1 MDFSPPTPAS
11 NVTPVRSRLDDDDT
25 RKRKSVCT
33 PTRPTTPQ
41 NDRATPSN
49 RPPSGPRSFVLP
61 QNPYRRSSQPQSD
74 VFIADTSRASTPQ
87 VQRSHAISVTPVS
100 SAKKTRATAAHSST
114 KSQSNITGKTFML
127 STSELYKPFREC
139 VANLD
144 TDVDADTGSGTG
156 ADADVVADVDANV
169 DADEDTDPD
178 AGADADA
185 DDDDD
190 ADIVAQL
197 LANTGVNSPVLPV
210 PAFDYNDFDTKAYSL
225 MRNHF
230 IHTRISTKQK
240 KATGNERVLRSVVT
254 QNLFNED
261 CDDEAINV
269 TTTDTRRL
277 SRLLLEDFIVLPVM
291 TPLLLMIPTAGS
303 PWSALVES
311 GIDYQQEPAT
321 VVRMGGI
328 DFYKVMGH
336 ILSANLALEL
346 TTGYLSESQLN
357 ICFKQNDGVS
367 IQIDGG
373 SSFQL
378 SWKQFISNPKDIL
391 IFGAPLVS
399 NRDFYRTLRFVKTMP
414 SLHMLWRQLFN
425 ETFGDAFQS
434 LFINYL
440 SKTQYI

>member
-1 MDFSPPTPAS
+1 
-11 NVTPVRSRLDDDDT
+11 
-25 RKRKSVCT
+25 
-33 PTRPTTPQ
+33 
-41 NDRATPSN
+41 
-49 RPPSGPRSFVLP
+49 
-61 QNPYRRSSQPQSD
+61 
-74 VFIADTSRASTPQ
+74 
-87 VQRSHAISVTPVS
+87 
-100 SAKKTRATAAHSST
+100 
-114 KSQSNITGKTFML
+114 ML

-399 NRDFYRTLRFVKTMP
+399 NRDFYRTLRFVNTMP

-434 LFINYL
+434 LFLYSAYLKRRCEISEKANIALTLSASKYDGIAASIAILINKKDGL
-440 SKTQYI
+440 FKRLCSR